1 LGAVMLEKLYWKR
14 GKKMAKWNKDK
25 RVLEHEHTK
34 FWKFDLKDVAEPNLQ
49 KDVFPYSEVCRIDF
63 DHKILP
69 INPAEDIFITDT
81 TFRDGQQA
89 RPPYTVK
96 QIVDLYAL
104 MSRLGGPNGVIRQTE
119 FFLYSTK
126 DREAVEKC
134 RELGLPFPE
143 ITGWIRAA
151 ADDVPLVKDMGLKET
166 GILASVSDY
175 HIFLK
180 LNKTR
185 KQALDDYLAVVR
197 SILDAGIIP
206 RCHFEDITRGDIYG
220 FSIPFAIELMKLRE
234 ESGIDI
240 KVRLCDTMGYGV
252 SYPGA
257 SLPRSVD
264 KLVRAFIEDAGVL
277 GHLLEWHGHNDFH
290 KGLINASHAWL
301 YGCSGANAA
310 LLGMG
315 ERTGNSPLEG
325 LIIEYISL
333 KGETDGIDTTAITD
347 IANYFEKEIGVR
359 IPPNYPFVGS
369 DFNVT
374 RAGVHIDGLIKNEE
388 IYNIFDTA
396 ALLNR
401 PIIPMV
407 TDKSG
412 KSGIAFWINSH
423 FGLKGEAAVDKRHPG
438 VSRIHKWVADEYESG
453 RVTSISNEELVKRV
467 QKYIPELFM
476 SELEKIKHIASQT
489 AVAVVNQVIEHPDMK
504 TMKPELQEPVMQ
516 QFIEENPSI
525 QFAYVVDMN
534 GRKMTRNITNIA
546 DRAKYENYGV
556 GTDQSDREWFIRPL
570 QTGKIHVTNFYIS
583 KMTGALCITVS
594 SPIVDKNDEMVGI
607 FGVDIKFE
615 DWVKRVEDIAEA
627 TQIALREEYE
637 AKSKSDRWV

>member
-1 LGAVMLEKLYWKR
+1 
-14 GKKMAKWNKDK
+14 MAKWNKDR
-25 RVLEHEHTK
+25 RVLEHEHTN

-63 DHKILP
+63 DNKILP

-96 QIVDLYAL
+96 QIVDLYSL
-104 MSRLGGPNGVIRQTE
+104 MSKLGGPSGVIRQSE
-119 FFLYSTK
+119 FFLYSAK
-126 DREAVEKC
+126 DREAVDKC
-134 RELGLPFPE
+134 RDLGLQFPE

-151 ADDVPLVKDMGLKET
+151 ADDVQLVKDMGLKET

-180 LNKTR
+180 LNKNR
-185 KQALDDYLAVVR
+185 RQALDDYLAVVR

-206 RCHFEDITRGDIYG
+206 RCHFEDITRADIYG
-220 FSIPFAIELMKLRE
+220 FAVPFAIELMKLRE

-264 KLVRAFIEDAGVL
+264 KLVRAFIEDAGVP

-301 YGCSGANAA
+301 YGCSGANGA

-315 ERTGNSPLEG
+315 ERTGNSPVEG

-333 KGETDGIDTTAITD
+333 KGETNDIDTTAITD

-359 IPPNYPFVGS
+359 IPSNYPFVGS

-396 ALLNR
+396 TLLKR
-401 PIIPMV
+401 PIMPMV

-412 KSGIAFWINSH
+412 KAGIAFWINSH
-423 FGLKGEAAVDKRHPG
+423 FGLKGENAVDKRHPG

-453 RVTSISNEELVKRV
+453 RVTSISNEELVRRV

-504 TMKPELQEPVMQ
+504 TMKPELQEPAMQ

-534 GRKMTRNITNIA
+534 GRKTTRNITNIA

-556 GTDQSDREWFIRPL
+556 GTDQSDREWFIKPL

-594 SPIVDKNDEMVGI
+594 SPIVDENDEMVGI

-637 AKSKSDRWV
+637 AKSKSDRWM

>member
-1 LGAVMLEKLYWKR
+1 
-14 GKKMAKWNKDK
+14 MAKWNKEK
-25 RVLEHEHTK
+25 RVLDHEHTH
-34 FWKFDLKDVAEPNLQ
+34 FWKFDLKDVEEPNLQ
-49 KDVFPYSEVCRIDF
+49 KDVFPYNDVCRIDF

-69 INPAEDIFITDT
+69 INPAEEIFITDT

-89 RPPYTVK
+89 RPPYTAR

-104 MSRLGGPNGVIRQTE
+104 MSRLGGPNGIIRQSE
-119 FFLYSTK
+119 FFLYSAK
-126 DREAVEKC
+126 DREAVVKC
-134 RELGLPFPE
+134 QELGVPFPE
-143 ITGWIRAA
+143 ITGWIRAT
-151 ADDVPLVKDMGLKET
+151 ADDVQLVKEVGLKET
-166 GILASVSDY
+166 GVLTSVSDY

-180 LNKTR
+180 LNKNR
-185 KQALDDYLAVVR
+185 RQALDDYLSVVK
-197 SILDAGIIP
+197 SILAAGIKP
-206 RCHFEDITRGDIYG
+206 RCHFEDITRADIYG
-220 FSIPFAIELMKLRE
+220 FAIPFAIELMKLRE

-257 SLPRSVD
+257 ALPRSVD
-264 KLVRAFIEDAGVL
+264 KLVRAFIEDAGVP

-315 ERTGNSPLEG
+315 ERTGNSPVEA

-333 KGETDGIDTTAITD
+333 KGTTDGIDTTAITD
-347 IANYFEKEIGVR
+347 IAIYFEKEIGVK

-388 IYNIFDTA
+388 IYNIFDTS
-396 ALLNR
+396 ALLKR
-401 PIIPMV
+401 PIMPMV

-412 KSGIAFWINSH
+412 KAGIAFWINSH
-423 FGLKGEAAVDKRHPG
+423 FGLKGENAVDKRHPG

-453 RVTSISNEELVKRV
+453 RITSISNEELVKRV

-476 SELEKIKHIASQT
+476 SELEKIKFIASQT
-489 AVAVVNQVIEHPDMK
+489 AVTVVNQVIEHPDMK

-534 GRKMTRNITNIA
+534 GRKMTRNITNIS

-556 GTDQSDREWFIRPL
+556 GTDQSDREWFIKPL

-594 SPIVDKNDEMVGI
+594 SPIVDENDEMVGI

>member
-1 LGAVMLEKLYWKR
+1 
-14 GKKMAKWNKDK
+14 MARWNNEK
-25 RVLEHEHTK
+25 RVLDHQHTN
-34 FWKFDLKDVAEPNLQ
+34 FWKFDLKDIDQPNLQ
-49 KDVFPYSEVCRIDF
+49 KDVFPYSEVSRIDF

-69 INPAEDIFITDT
+69 LNPAEEMFITDT

-89 RPPYTVK
+89 RPPYSVK
-96 QIVDLYAL
+96 QIVDLFTL
-104 MSRLGGPNGVIRQTE
+104 MSRLGGSKGVVRQTE
-119 FFLYSTK
+119 FFLYSAK

-134 RELGLPFPE
+134 QELGLRFPE
-143 ITGWIRAA
+143 VTGWIRAA
-151 ADDVPLVKDMGLKET
+151 SEDVHFVKEAGLKET
-166 GILASVSDY
+166 GILTSVSDY

-185 KQALDDYLAVVR
+185 RQVMEDYLGVVR
-197 SILDAGIIP
+197 SILDAGIKP
-206 RCHFEDITRGDIYG
+206 RCHFEDLTRADIYG
-220 FSIPFAIELMKLRE
+220 FCIPFAIELMKLRE
-234 ESGIDI
+234 ESGIDVKI
-240 KVRLCDTMGYGV
+240 RLSDTLGYGV
-252 SYPGA
+252 TYPGA
-257 SLPRSVD
+257 ALPRSVD
-264 KLVRAFIEDAGVL
+264 KLVRAFIDDGGVP
-277 GHLLEWHGHNDFH
+277 GQLLEWHGHNDFH
-290 KGLINASHAWL
+290 KGMVNASHAWL
-301 YGCSGANAA
+301 YGCASANAT

-333 KGETDGIDTTAITD
+333 KGEMNGIDTTAITD
-347 IANYFEKEIGVR
+347 IATYFEKEIGVR

-374 RAGVHIDGLIKNEE
+374 RAGIHIDGLIKNEE

-396 ALLNR
+396 TLLKR

-412 KSGIAFWINSH
+412 KAGIAFWINSH
-423 FGLKGEAAVDKRHPG
+423 FGLKGDASIDKRHPG
-438 VSRIHKWVADEYESG
+438 VSRINKWVTDEYDSG
-453 RVTSISNEELVKRV
+453 RITSISNEELVKRV

-476 SELEKIKHIASQT
+476 SDLEKIKFNVSQT
-489 AVAVVNQVIEHPDMK
+489 AVTVVGQLMENPDMK
-504 TMKPELQEPVMQ
+504 TMRAEFQEPVMER
-516 QFIEENPSI
+516 FIDENPSI

-534 GRKMTRNITNIA
+534 GRKTTRNITNIA

-556 GTDQSDREWFIRPL
+556 GTDQSDREWFIKPL

-594 SPIVDKNDEMVGI
+594 SPIVDANDEMVGI
-607 FGVDIKFE
+607 FGADIKFE